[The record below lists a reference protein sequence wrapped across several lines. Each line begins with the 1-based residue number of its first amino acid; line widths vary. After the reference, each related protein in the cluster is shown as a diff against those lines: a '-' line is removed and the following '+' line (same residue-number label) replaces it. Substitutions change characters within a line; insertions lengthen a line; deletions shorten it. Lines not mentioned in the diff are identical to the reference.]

1 MGRELEIDPAKLRD
15 MAERARRLAGEVR
28 DELTRVRLERAAEE
42 YDQRAREIEMDDTTG
57 Q

>member
-15 MAERARRLAGEVR
+15 MAEGARRLAGEVR
-28 DELTRVRLERAAEE
+28 DELTRERLERAAKE